1 MTDSIAASSLHH
13 ASAHPASVWCAAAF
27 LMAASA
33 ALAQTAAPPKPATP
47 KPAAKPS
54 AAKSITM
61 AQNGHCA
68 EALPLLRA
76 ALPAVAAGDERRS
89 AEAALVRCAMQLDRI
104 DEAVGALRT
113 LNREFPGDPEVLSLS
128 AHVYSDLSLR
138 ATQELMR
145 TAPGSPQLRQLNA
158 ETLEAQGKWDDAT
171 REYRAALAKNP
182 DLPGIHFRIGR
193 LLLSRPGGRDNPAE
207 ARAEFEAELQVN
219 PDDALS
225 EYVLGELDSEA
236 GHTDT
241 ALPRFQ
247 RATKLDASFTEAW
260 LALGQALM
268 RLDRGPEA
276 IAPLN
281 TAAKQ
286 QPDNPQT
293 HFQLANAYRMVGRT
307 EDAARELQLQKEAS
321 DRAERMRDQVNR
333 GLMETPGK

>member
-13 ASAHPASVWCAAAF
+13 ASAHPASVWRAAAF

-76 ALPAVAAGDERRS
+76 ALPAVAARDERRS

-113 LNREFPGDPEVLSLS
+113 LNREFPGDPEALSLS

-225 EYVLGELDSEA
+225 EFVLGELDSEA

-268 RLDRGPEA
+268 RW
-276 IAPLN
+276 I
-281 TAAKQ
+281 
-286 QPDNPQT
+286 
-293 HFQLANAYRMVGRT
+293 
-307 EDAARELQLQKEAS
+307 AARRQSRRSPPPPNSSRTTRRRISNLPTSIEWWAGRRMPRAS
-321 DRAERMRDQVNR
+321 FSFRKRRRPAPSGCATR
-333 GLMETPGK
+333 